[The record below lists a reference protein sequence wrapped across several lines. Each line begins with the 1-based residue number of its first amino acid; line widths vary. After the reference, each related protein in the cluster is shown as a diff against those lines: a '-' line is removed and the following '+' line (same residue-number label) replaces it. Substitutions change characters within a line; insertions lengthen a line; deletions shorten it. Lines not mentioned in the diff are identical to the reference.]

1 MSNMMMVKKMVRG
14 GFTLNEADELMDKLS
29 ECSERQVID
38 DLKQI
43 EFESSLKT
51 EQVLEDCLDTISGLE
66 ANEENILTIN
76 QCKRSL
82 EFIEIAT
89 SES

>member
-14 GFTLNEADELMDKLS
+14 GFTLNEAEELMDKLS

-43 EFESSLKT
+43 EFES
-51 EQVLEDCLDTISGLE
+51 
-66 ANEENILTIN
+66 
-76 QCKRSL
+76 
-82 EFIEIAT
+82 
-89 SES
+89 